1 MDVSLMWHTESEA
14 CLLFFLPLSILAG
27 QLLHLIQRS
36 SPGCSDGLPCALAL
50 LLDHLAHCLD
60 GVCIWPVLH
69 TAQNDTPALHAGCI
83 TAVPTYYN
91 LPVSLM
97 PR

>member
-1 MDVSLMWHTESEA
+1 MDGSLTWHTVSEA

-50 LLDHLAHCLD
+50 LLNHLAHCLD
-60 GVCIWPVLH
+60 GVCIRPVLH
-69 TAQNDTPALHAGCI
+69 TARNDVAAQVLG
-83 TAVPTYYN
+83 
-91 LPVSLM
+91 LP
-97 PR
+97 